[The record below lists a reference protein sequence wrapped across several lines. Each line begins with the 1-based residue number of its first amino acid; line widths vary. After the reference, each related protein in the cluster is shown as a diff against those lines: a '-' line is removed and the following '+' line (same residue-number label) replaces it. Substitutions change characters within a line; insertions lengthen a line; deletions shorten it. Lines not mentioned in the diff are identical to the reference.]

1 MRKIF
6 ILFLVFT
13 ATFFMESCKEINDM
27 KWWNSAH
34 KNDRLLAKAGNRS
47 LYMSDLENLLSNNA
61 RKDDSARLVNAYIDR
76 WARES
81 AMMLEAEKLVAKDAN
96 MDKMV
101 NEYRASLLLA
111 KYESNLIEMNVDTII
126 NDAEIRDYYDHNKSK
141 FELEQKI
148 VRCHFV
154 KIKKDTPKLKDAEKW
169 WNSKKDS
176 DFLAFKKFATT
187 YAEKVILNDNV
198 WYSLDDLNAL
208 LPKGSNIDSKKEVII
223 RGEKTDYNYF
233 LRVLELVDKQTAPL
247 DYVKD
252 QIRKMIFHN
261 RKAKKL
267 DEQRRITYDKA
278 VQQSNVKIYTQ

>member
-1 MRKIF
+1 MRKNYT
-6 ILFLVFT
+6 LFLVLL
-13 ATFFMESCKEINDM
+13 ATVIMVGCKEINNM
-27 KWWNSAH
+27 NWFSKAH

-47 LYMSDLENLLSNNA
+47 LYMSDLENLLTNNA
-61 RKDDSARLVNAYIDR
+61 RKEDSSRLVNAYIDR

-96 MDKMV
+96 IDKMV
-101 NEYRASLLLA
+101 NEYRSALLLS
-111 KYESNLIEMNVDTII
+111 KYESNLVEMNTDTTISNADI
-126 NDAEIRDYYDHNKSK
+126 AAYYQRNKSK
-141 FELEQKI
+141 FELDQTI
-148 VRCHFV
+148 VRCYYV
-154 KIKKDTPKLKDAEKW
+154 KVKKDTPKMKDAEKW
-169 WNSKKDS
+169 WNSKKDN

-187 YAEKVILNDNV
+187 YAEKVILNDTI
-198 WYSLDDLNAL
+198 WYSLDDLNSL
-208 LPKGSNIDSKKEVII
+208 LPKGSKIDSKKDVII

-233 LRVLELVDKQTAPL
+233 VRVLELVDKQTAPI

-261 RKAKKL
+261 RKSEKL